1 MRNRHIAQ
9 QKYYFLMNKAPGTVC
24 SSVSDS
30 HQTVLEAFPPELLV
44 SPEGAKLHTVG
55 RLDLDTAGLLIVTND
70 GQLSNYLTR
79 PENKIEKTYFV
90 CLKKNVLGGAQKI
103 YMEAALKGVLMPAD
117 KKAGPQMSARALIE
131 WLSEDSCNITLT
143 EGKFHEVKRIFLAL
157 GNEVI
162 YLKRI
167 KMAGLTLDQNL
178 KSGEYRPLTQEELEA
193 LKK

>member
-1 MRNRHIAQ
+1 
-9 QKYYFLMNKAPGTVC
+9 MNKAPGTVC

-30 HQTVLEAFPPELLV
+30 HQTVLAAFPPELLV

-90 CLKKNVLGGAQKI
+90 CLKKNVLAGAQKI
-103 YMEAALKGVLMPAD
+103 YTEAALKGVLMPAD

-193 LKK
+193 LKKLSDSSGN